1 MEGGMLEHMPA
12 GVDRRRFTADE
23 YQRMGEAGILGEDD
37 RVELIDGEI
46 VTMSPVGS
54 PTSSAVDRVTQR
66 LVLRL
71 GERAIVRVQG
81 PVRLDA
87 FTEPQ
92 PDITILRPRD
102 DFYRAGHPHPADVLL
117 VIEVVET
124 SLRYDRDVKAPL
136 YARAGI
142 VEYWLA
148 DLTGNT
154 VTCHASPQQG
164 MFRDVTVR
172 RRGEALSPRSLPG
185 VTITVDDLM

>member
-1 MEGGMLEHMPA
+1 MLEHMLA

-23 YQRMGEAGILGEDD
+23 YQRMGEAGILCEDD

-46 VTMSPVGS
+46 VTMSPIGS
-54 PTSSAVDRVTQR
+54 PHSSAVDRMTQR
-66 LVLRL
+66 LVLRI

-81 PVRLDA
+81 PVRLD
-87 FTEPQ
+87 TYSEPQ

-117 VIEVVET
+117 VIEVAET

-142 VEYWLA
+142 IEYWLA
-148 DLTGNT
+148 DLTART
-154 VTCHASPQQG
+154 VTCHASPQDG
-164 MFRDVTVR
+164 MFRQVTVHR
-172 RRGEALSPRSLPG
+172 DGESLSPRSLPG
-185 VTITVDDLM
+185 VTITVDDLV

>member
-1 MEGGMLEHMPA
+1 MLEHMPA
-12 GVDRRRFTADE
+12 GIDKRRFTADE
-23 YQRMGEAGILGEDD
+23 YQRIGEAGILGEDD

-54 PTSSAVDRVTQR
+54 SHSAAVDRATQR
-66 LVLRL
+66 LVLRI

-81 PVRLDA
+81 PVRLD
-87 FTEPQ
+87 TYNEPQ

-102 DFYRAGHPHPADVLL
+102 DFYRPGHPHPADVLL
-117 VIEVVET
+117 VIEVAET

-148 DLTGNT
+148 DLTGRT
-154 VTCHASPQQG
+154 VTCHASPQEG
-164 MFRDVTVR
+164 RFRETTVHGS
-172 RRGEALSPRSLPG
+172 GESLSPRSLPG
-185 VTITVDDLM
+185 IAIAVEDLV